1 MAYTNIDDPSAYFQI
16 ALWTGGNDAS
26 RTITNDGNSDLQPDW
41 IWAKSRTSTS
51 YTDNHFIVDSSRG
64 RLKGLVTND
73 TSAETTTTGN
83 ESQQAERDLVSFNS
97 DGFTVGIVNSTAA
110 LNASSASNVAWQ
122 WKANGGTTSSNT
134 DGATTSTVQANTDA
148 GFSIVTWTGTGS
160 ATTLGHGLGDTPDMI
175 IVKNRT
181 TAVDWAVY
189 HKNLTDAGYVLSLNT
204 TDAQA
209 DSGTNRWN
217 HTDPTSSVFSVGS
230 GQQTNQNTNNMVAYC
245 FAEKQGYSKFGSYT
259 GNGNANGPFVYT
271 GFKPA
276 FVMIKRSDS
285 SSNWTIWDSKRDP
298 FNYGERTLFPNGNSA
313 EESGNVNEKWD
324 LLSNGFKFRSNGRN
338 TVSGGTYMYMAF
350 AENPFVTSTG
360 IPTTAR

>member
-1 MAYTNIDDPSAYFQI
+1 MAYTNIDDPSAHFQT
-16 ALWTGGNDAS
+16 ALYTGDGSAHS
-26 RTITNDGNSDLQPDW
+26 IGNDGNSDLKPDW
-41 IWAKSRTSTS
+41 VWIKKRSASGNHSVFDST
-51 YTDNHFIVDSSRG
+51 RG
-64 RLKGLVTND
+64 VYEELVTNGTNAEASDVQLLTQFD
-73 TSAETTTTGN
+73 T
-83 ESQQAERDLVSFNS
+83 
-97 DGFTVGIVNSTAA
+97 DGFTVGTNSGVNGSGATF
-110 LNASSASNVAWQ
+110 VGWQ

-160 ATTLGHGLGDTPDMI
+160 ATTLGHGLGVAPAVL
-175 IVKNRT
+175 IVKNRS

-189 HKNLTDAGYVLSLNT
+189 HKDLTDAGYVLQLNT
-204 TDAQA
+204 ADGEV

-230 GQQTNQNTNNMVAYC
+230 GQQTNQSSNNMVCYA

-259 GNGNANGPFVYT
+259 GNGTANDGPFVYL

-276 FVMIKRSDS
+276 FVIIKSLAATGAHYLWDTKRNTFNGADDTVNAAEADAET
-285 SSNWTIWDSKRDP
+285 SNGIMTVDI
-298 FNYGERTLFPNGNSA
+298 
-313 EESGNVNEKWD
+313 
-324 LLSNGFKFRSNGRN
+324 LSNGFKIKNTGANNGTN
-338 TVSGGTYMYMAF
+338 QSGTKYVYYAW

>member
-1 MAYTNIDDPSAYFQI
+1 MAYTNIDDPSAYFQVT
-16 ALWTGGNDAS
+16 LYSGTGSAQS
-26 RTITNDGNSDLQPDW
+26 ITNDGNSNLQPDW
-41 IWAKSRTSTS
+41 MITKNRTGT
-51 YTDNHFIVDSSRG
+51 TDPMVNDSSRG
-64 RLKGLVTND
+64 VGKYLFANRTNSEG
-73 TSAETTTTGN
+73 TSTIDHT
-83 ESQQAERDLVSFNS
+83 SFDS
-97 DGFTVGIVNSTAA
+97 DGFSVSTGESVNDSGDTF
-110 LNASSASNVAWQ
+110 VAWQ

-134 DGATTSTVQANTDA
+134 DGGTTSTVQANTTA

-204 TDAQA
+204 ADAQA

-245 FAEKQGYSKFGSYT
+245 FAEKQGYSKFGKYT
-259 GNGNANGPFVYT
+259 GNGNANGAFVYT

-276 FVMIKRSDS
+276 FVMTKPSSATGSWSMYDHKR
-285 SSNWTIWDSKRDP
+285 TG
-298 FNYGERTLFPNGNSA
+298 FNPIDVWLRANGTDAESTSA
-313 EESGNVNEKWD
+313 ISGDDID
-324 LLSNGFKFRSNGRN
+324 LYSNGFKLRN
-338 TVSGGTYMYMAF
+338 SDNTINASGTTYVYMAF